1 MPLRLALLCLPLL
14 AFAAPPEVADWQKQ
28 YDSWYWK
35 APATRLENLRWSDN
49 GEFLVFS
56 ERGSAT
62 AWKRV
67 VCATGETRP
76 AFDPAAI
83 AKAFTALSPAQ
94 PASSKP
100 PYTRVVPLDDGRL
113 QL

>member
-14 AFAAPPEVADWQKQ
+14 AFAAPPEVADWQKT

-62 AWKRV
+62 KT
-67 VCATGETRP
+67 CCPRP
-76 AFDPAAI
+76 A
-83 AKAFTALSPAQ
+83 S
-94 PASSKP
+94 
-100 PYTRVVPLDDGRL
+100 VNVPRTVAGA
-113 QL
+113 